1 MMSRVSF
8 KVLLLGSAALFLSA
22 CATAGPE
29 PVAPVLETPPNFT
42 NAEASLRNE
51 ENFDTRPWWQGIED
65 KTLTQLISNALD
77 QNLDIGIAVAN
88 LVQARAGVSAFRS
101 DLSPQFDGFVDSQLQ
116 GILADTGD
124 GDVEGSLSAG
134 GVFNYDVDIAG
145 RNRRSLQAAQ
155 ARFEAS
161 AFNLSDIRRLTAA
174 SIATQYIELRRAGAR
189 LVLLDSS
196 LDIQSRTVEI
206 VQARFDAGLTP
217 ALDVDRAAA
226 DLARTQAQRGLLHS
240 SRETAGFALSL
251 LAGEFPGSLDLGI
264 PEDDIIPDFTR
275 EGQVGVP
282 ADLLRRRPDVR
293 TAEKNLIAEIADIG
307 VQEADLYPSLNLP
320 GSIQIGDTTSGSTI
334 GALTTSV
341 GAMIDIPLFDAG
353 RRQAEVKIEQAQAKA
368 ALLAYR
374 RSLLGAV
381 SDVESALVQI
391 TALNEQKTELIKA
404 VNSSQS
410 AYEQLDALY
419 SEGLASFIDVLDAQR
434 TLISSRESLVD
445 NDANLASTKVSLYT
459 SLGGVPLE
467 RTDNQTN

>member
-1 MMSRVSF
+1 MKSS
-8 KVLLLGSAALFLSA
+8 LSLPALFLCSGALLLSA
-22 CATAGPE
+22 CKTVGPE
-29 PVAPVLETPPNFT
+29 PVAPVLATPSGFVNSDSEAQGNETP
-42 NAEASLRNE
+42 E
-51 ENFDTRPWWQGIED
+51 TRPWWQDIKDE
-65 KTLTQLISNALD
+65 TLTELISTALE
-77 QNLDIGIAVAN
+77 QNFDIGIAVSN
-88 LVQARAGVSAFRS
+88 LVQARAGVKAFRS

-116 GILADTGD
+116 GILAETGD
-124 GDVEGSLSAG
+124 GDGEGSLSAG
-134 GVFNYDVDIAG
+134 GSFNYDPDISG

-174 SIATQYIELRRAGAR
+174 AIANQYIELRRAGAR

-226 DLARTQAQRGLLHS
+226 DLARTQAQRGLLNS
-240 SRETAGFALSL
+240 SRETAGFALSVL
-251 LAGEFPGSLDLGI
+251 IGEFPGSLNLGI
-264 PEDDIIPDFTR
+264 PEDDIIPDFNR
-275 EGQVGVP
+275 ERQTGVP

-293 TAEKNLIAEIADIG
+293 TAEKTLIAEIADIG
-307 VQEADLYPSLNLP
+307 VQEADLYPSLTLP
-320 GSIQIGDTTSGSTI
+320 GSIQIGDTTAGSTI
-334 GALTTSV
+334 AALTANI

-353 RRQAEVKIEQAQAKA
+353 RRQAEVQIERAQAEA
-368 ALLAYR
+368 ALFAYR

-391 TALNEQKTELIKA
+391 AALNERRVELNKA
-404 VNSSQS
+404 VDSSQS

-434 TLISSRESLVD
+434 TLISSREALVE
-445 NDANLASTKVSLYT
+445 NDANLALTKVSLYT
-459 SLGGVPLE
+459 ALGDEPADLAE
-467 RTDNQTN
+467 S